1 MEEINGMARELLTE
15 RIRIIR
21 ADFAKGQPEDRRSKS
36 KTQMEQM
43 EAILQ
48 SLPDG
53 EREWLDNHLMDG
65 MLVSEDEC
73 TALYLAGLKDGLH
86 LLRLAAT

>member
-1 MEEINGMARELLTE
+1 MEEINQMARELLAE

-21 ADFAKGQPEDRRSKS
+21 EDFAKGQPQDWRDKNKS
-36 KTQMEQM
+36 HVEQM

-53 EREWLDNHLMDG
+53 QREWLDSHLTDCMEA
-65 MLVSEDEC
+65 SEDEC
-73 TALYLAGLKDGLH
+73 AALYLAGLKDGLH
-86 LLRLAAT
+86 LLRLAAM

>member
-1 MEEINGMARELLTE
+1 MEELNDMARELLAE

-21 ADFAKGQPEDRRSKS
+21 ENFAKGQPEDGRDETKS
-36 KTQMEQM
+36 HMERM

-53 EREWLDNHLMDG
+53 EREWLDNHLMDR
-65 MLVSEDEC
+65 MVVSEEEC
-73 TALYLAGLKDGLH
+73 TALYLAGLKDGLR
-86 LLRLAAT
+86 LLRLVLT